1 AQIRQLIGHLSPE
14 SLAGVT
20 FADRIDRIV
29 RDFRELTAT
38 SVDLTVRGDEAG
50 LSPETADVLQKT
62 LQEALVNIAKHARAR
77 GARVHI
83 ELGEASAFIE
93 VSDDGVGLA
102 AAGTEAACARP
113 GHFGLRQ
120 MRERF
125 EAAGGRFEIVGPPG
139 AGVSIRGTVPT
150 RPGRA

>member
-1 AQIRQLIGHLSPE
+1 
-14 SLAGVT
+14 
-20 FADRIDRIV
+20 
-29 RDFRELTAT
+29 
-38 SVDLTVRGDEAG
+38 VDLTLRGDETG
-50 LSPETADVLQKT
+50 LSAEAADVLQKT

-102 AAGTEAACARP
+102 AAATEAPRTRP

-125 EAAGGRFEIVGPPG
+125 EGAGGHFEIADRPG
-139 AGVSIRGTVPT
+139 TGVSIRGTVPL
-150 RPGRA
+150 RLGRA